1 MFIQAPITRTISL
14 ALLLLGLSGCSTWSS
29 ITAFE
34 DPDVHLL
41 KVQVVKARLTQQD
54 FNLHFMVDNPN
65 DSRLLVRGFRYKV
78 MLNDVLLADER
89 SNDWFFVAAH
99 SQKTFIVPVR
109 TNLWRHLKYIGQLLK
124 NPDEA
129 VRYRLEGRLKTGLLL
144 RHSTT
149 IERDE
154 TIKPRALLLKSG

>member
-1 MFIQAPITRTISL
+1 MSIQAPITRTISL
-14 ALLLLGLSGCSTWSS
+14 ALLLLGLTGCSTWSS
-29 ITAFE
+29 ITSFQ

-54 FNLHFMVDNPN
+54 FNLHFLVDNPN
-65 DSRLLVRGFRYKV
+65 DSRLLVRGFRYKL

-99 SQKTFIVPVR
+99 SQKTFVVPVR
-109 TNLWRHLKYIGQLLK
+109 TNLWRHVKYIAELMK
-124 NPDEA
+124 DPDEE
-129 VRYRLEGRLKTGLLL
+129 VRYRLEGRIKTGIIF

-149 IERDE
+149 IERSE
-154 TIKPRALLLKSG
+154 TVKPRELLLKNR